1 MIQLLLAVLV
11 FCSSF
16 GLGLSK
22 MNKDVKNVVRKPR
35 QHQEPLDIDRKVI
48 G

>member
-22 MNKDVKNVVRKPR
+22 INNDVKNVVRKPR
-35 QHQEPLDIDRKVI
+35 QHQEPLNLDREVMN
-48 G
+48 